1 MATPTKPQPGA
12 FLLSLRNNIG
22 LVCGFAATDSGLYY
36 NRVYHRHKFRLYI
49 EFTTGRPATAVRS
62 SNRPA
67 LLVGQ
72 HLTGWKGLAV
82 PYEGPGKGHFLRYKL
97 RITRV
102 VVVGLRLSRRDA
114 ASVGAVPQGGPLRAE
129 GFPKRRCQFESVAAQ
144 RHLSPRRPAD
154 CERRPAACEST
165 GNLSGPLGHLP

>member
-82 PYEGPGKGHFLRYKL
+82 PYEGPGKGHFFT
-97 RITRV
+97 I
-102 VVVGLRLSRRDA
+102 
-114 ASVGAVPQGGPLRAE
+114 RAE
-129 GFPKRRCQFESVAAQ
+129 GYASRRYWFAFVAAG
-144 RHLSPRRPAD
+144 RRIRRGRPRGRPATRGGFP
-154 CERRPAACEST
+154 EAS
-165 GNLSGPLGHLP
+165 LSV